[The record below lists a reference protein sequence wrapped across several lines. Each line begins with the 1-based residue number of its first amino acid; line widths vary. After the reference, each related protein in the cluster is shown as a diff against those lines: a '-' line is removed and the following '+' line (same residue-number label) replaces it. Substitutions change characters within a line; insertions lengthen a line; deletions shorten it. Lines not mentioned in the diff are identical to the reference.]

1 LPFAIAAAAIGAAGT
16 IGGAAIQSGAV
27 GKAGQQSAFNRLLA
41 TQQAQQTFNTTT
53 GQIQDAVKQ
62 GQGYVAPY
70 YAAGTPA
77 INQEGALL
85 GLQGQ
90 DAANAAMSTYQQS
103 PGYQF
108 QLGQALRAVD
118 AGAAAGVRQPGVRSG
133 ATIKAEEAYGQGLA
147 ATDFGNYF
155 TRLNQLAGMGQ
166 TAGTSLA
173 NLGTWGAGELAQ
185 AGTNLQ
191 AGITGQAANATA
203 AQTGAAN
210 AQNSIFG
217 NTASSLGSQVNT
229 LFGDPNFQSTISGL
243 FGTAAPG
250 TSGGVNSGRDLIG
263 QGGGVIVPPIPPVG
277 TTPSPVF

>member
-1 LPFAIAAAAIGAAGT
+1 
-16 IGGAAIQSGAV
+16 
-27 GKAGQQSAFNRLLA
+27 
-41 TQQAQQTFNTTT
+41 QA
-53 GQIQDAVKQ
+53 
-62 GQGYVAPY
+62 
-70 YAAGTPA
+70 
-77 INQEGALL
+77 
-85 GLQGQ
+85 
-90 DAANAAMSTYQQS
+90 S
-103 PGYQF
+103 PGYQWR
-108 QLGQALRAVD
+108 LGQGLRGID

-191 AGITGQAANATA
+191 AGISGQTAAATA

-217 NTASSLGSQVNT
+217 NTASSL
-229 LFGDPNFQSTISGL
+229 
-243 FGTAAPG
+243 
-250 TSGGVNSGRDLIG
+250 
-263 QGGGVIVPPIPPVG
+263 
-277 TTPSPVF
+277 